1 MQAILKAAGGLIAVA
16 VAGAYVLS
24 ERVARPPQVAAAPAL
39 QQRVAAASPA
49 ATPAAPPKPT
59 GAAVVLPAGRGGH
72 YVAGFDVNG
81 RRISMLVDTGA
92 SVVALSHEDALKV
105 GLTPFPS
112 DYTIPMSTAN
122 GVIKAARKTL
132 SEVRID
138 SIVVRDVAAVVM
150 PPGAMQGSLLGMSF
164 LQRLS
169 GFEIV
174 GGDRLYLKP

>member
-24 ERVARPPQVAAAPAL
+24 ERVARPSQGATATATQQRAAVAA
-39 QQRVAAASPA
+39 
-49 ATPAAPPKPT
+49 PAAPPKPT
-59 GAAVVLPAGRGGH
+59 GATVVLKAGRGGH
-72 YVAGFDVNG
+72 YEAGFDVNG